1 MRIGIRAHDVKA
13 DTFEGLVKEI
23 HNEGM
28 HCCQLAVPKA
38 VHEFPTKKEVLTPGM
53 ALYMKEVFAENK
65 VDVAVLGCYQNLA
78 TPDEAA
84 LKDTI
89 DTYKRHIVF
98 ASLLGAGVVGTE
110 TGACNTEYR
119 TEPFSFT
126 EEALEIF
133 IKNLRPVV
141 EYAEKLGVIVAIE
154 PVCRHIVNNAKR
166 ARKVLDAI
174 DSPNL
179 QIIFDPVNL
188 LCVDNLAQQDEIIE
202 KAFDLL
208 LKDIAVVHCKDYIVE
223 GSELKSVA
231 AGTGKGNPVTGGGLN
246 YPLLLKKIKEHKP
259 YVHCTLENT
268 VPENAVATREFM
280 ERTYASV

>member
-188 LCVDNLAQQDEIIE
+188 LDEPNYQEYPAIFKEFVEI
-202 KAFDLL
+202 LGP
-208 LKDIAVVHCKDYIVE
+208 DIATIHAKDFKIE
-223 GSELKSVA
+223 NGKLLSCA
-231 AGTGKGNPVTGGGLN
+231 CGTGQMD
-246 YPLLLKKIKEHKP
+246 YEFLLRYIKEHKP
-259 YVHCTLENT
+259 HIHVLLEDTN
-268 VPENAVATREFM
+268 PSNAQQARQFM
-280 ERTYASV
+280 EEKYASL

>member
-1 MRIGIRAHDVKA
+1 MLNV
-13 DTFEGLVKEI
+13 
-23 HNEGM
+23 
-28 HCCQLAVPKA
+28 
-38 VHEFPTKKEVLTPGM
+38 
-53 ALYMKEVFAENK
+53 
-65 VDVAVLGCYQNLA
+65 VDV
-78 TPDEAA
+78 
-84 LKDTI
+84 
-89 DTYKRHIVF
+89 YKRQHIVF

-179 QIIFDPVNL
+179 QIR
-188 LCVDNLAQQDEIIE
+188 CV
-202 KAFDLL
+202 
-208 LKDIAVVHCKDYIVE
+208 
-223 GSELKSVA
+223 
-231 AGTGKGNPVTGGGLN
+231 
-246 YPLLLKKIKEHKP
+246 
-259 YVHCTLENT
+259 
-268 VPENAVATREFM
+268 
-280 ERTYASV
+280 

>member
-179 QIIFDPVNL
+179 IENGKL
-188 LCVDNLAQQDEIIE
+188 LSCA
-202 KAFDLL
+202 
-208 LKDIAVVHCKDYIVE
+208 C
-223 GSELKSVA
+223 
-231 AGTGKGNPVTGGGLN
+231 GTGQMD
-246 YPLLLKKIKEHKP
+246 YEFLLRYIKEHKP
-259 YVHCTLENT
+259 HIHVLLEDTN
-268 VPENAVATREFM
+268 PSNAQQARQFM
-280 ERTYASV
+280 EEKYASL